1 MNMLISLTNYFTMY
15 VYIQKIMLLNL
26 KYTEFY

>member
-15 VYIQKIMLLNL
+15 MYIQKIMLLNL